1 MNALNSE
8 NNAIPPTKISLD
20 LARERIKL
28 WLKHMLSIKYFKKHP
43 DQIPRA
49 LYIPIGD
56 LKQFLIDYPENITGA
71 RIYFGL
77 AQLVGSDGE
86 EKQVIE
92 VKGMMVPVLKGSQKD
107 EIYNPASEEETYIY
121 DFTTPCPRYC
131 DTDSE
136 LYVEIP

>member
-1 MNALNSE
+1 MNALNSK
-8 NNAIPPTKISLD
+8 NNVSPPTKIPLA
-20 LARERIKL
+20 LARERVKL

-49 LYIPIGD
+49 LYIPIDD
-56 LKQFLIDYPENITGA
+56 LKQFLIDYPENTAGA

-77 AQLVGSDGE
+77 EQLVGPGAE
-86 EKQVIE
+86 GKQPIE

-136 LYVEIP
+136 LYVVIP